1 MLVGP
6 PFAAN
11 LESVIFWTYPKTG
24 IDERIGDLAPTE
36 AALTAIF
43 GQVAEKLVFQELQ
56 DNRRLESKQVVIDHI
71 EKSFDN

>member
-1 MLVGP
+1 MTN
-6 PFAAN
+6 AAVVRVKLPTHVRDPDN
-11 LESVIFWTYPKTG
+11 ECKG
-24 IDERIGDLAPTE
+24 GDLAPTE

-43 GQVAEKLVFQELQ
+43 GQVAEKPVFQELQ